1 MPRRDPLVGLLHMR
15 DYARKAVAMAVG
27 QRREDLDQDE
37 KLRFALTHV
46 VSLIGE
52 AAGRVA
58 PEVQGLHPEIP
69 WPKIISMRHRLIH
82 GYDFVD
88 CDILWETVMKDLPPL
103 IMALEKIVGKED

>member
-1 MPRRDPLVGLLHMR
+1 MPRHDPRVGLLHMR
-15 DYARKAVAMAVG
+15 DYARKALAMVQG
-27 QRREDLDQDE
+27 QRREDLDHDE

-52 AAGRVA
+52 AAGRV
-58 PEVQGLHPEIP
+58 PPDVQGHHPEIP

-103 IMALEKIVGKED
+103 IAALEKVVGKED